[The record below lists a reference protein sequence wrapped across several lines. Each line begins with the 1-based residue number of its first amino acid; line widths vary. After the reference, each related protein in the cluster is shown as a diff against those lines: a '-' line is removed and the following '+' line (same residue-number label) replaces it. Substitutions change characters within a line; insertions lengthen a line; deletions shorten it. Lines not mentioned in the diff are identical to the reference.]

1 MSANQDEDVA
11 DYQEDENEYI
21 EGGDENYETTK
32 TGDEDLEPEEM
43 KKRVL
48 EMEEELEKLT
58 QMQQQVEK
66 QITTASDKLDE
77 SSIYVG
83 QVDYEATAEELRAH
97 FSPCG
102 TINRVTIMCDK
113 VTGQAKGF
121 AYIEF
126 LDKESVD
133 NALKLDDSTFKGRQL
148 KVLPKRQNLPPAAFR
163 GGRGGRGGRYVPGAV
178 GGRIPIPGGRVAG
191 RGRGGFNPY
200 YAGRGGRAGRGAAAG
215 GRFYRGG
222 RGRGHPSYFN
232 SYY

>member
-21 EGGDENYETTK
+21 EGGDDNYEAK
-32 TGDEDLEPEEM
+32 TGVEDLEPEEM

-83 QVDYEATAEELRAH
+83 QVDYEATAEELKAH

-113 VTGQAKGF
+113 LTGQAKGF

-148 KVLPKRQNLPPAAFR
+148 KVLPKRQNLPLAAFR

-178 GGRIPIPGGRVAG
+178 GGRINIPGGRAGG
-191 RGRGGFNPY
+191 RGRGYIPY
-200 YAGRGGRAGRGAAAG
+200 YAGRGGRAGRGAGPPG
-215 GRFYRGG
+215 GRFYRG